1 MHDYEDE
8 SYKRH
13 APCRIDYNVRHL
25 NQREKDQN
33 CFYWTMIIALKLLP
47 PDESYDEVEERVP
60 ECAITLMRHMR
71 KQIVEWWY
79 AHPDILYK
87 RDRRWMSSLDKYFEQ
102 NSMHAVMQIIDETNN
117 GSVEH
122 VDKVITYLAEHTP
135 PSNKKVCL
143 QLTPASLQLTP
154 ASLQFTPPSNDERER
169 MSHLIQT
176 VLATSLPDDRRPEYE
191 ANRKKCSQIL
201 THWRN
206 DAKYFNLN
214 SNLNRNHSD
223 TVELKHA
230 LFCLVRSKMRRDF
243 ERLEYSDCD
252 RIRFNKVLLDEI
264 ETTNVGALTEEYIAV
279 AAIYTKAIVELNVNQ
294 DRRPPVMNLPKR
306 KLSADEPT
314 TYQLVEARWVT
325 VYGTRTQQPDHVE
338 QLTWSNARQLV
349 LEGRGVVVLALT
361 NHVDPVCPRNYPYYL
376 TIERR
381 TEIERMG
388 YVVRNLRYL
397 EWEEHR
403 LAYALALT
411 CTEMPRHFRQCC
423 SQVSVE
429 KMEKWIEHLKLRCI
443 EWWCSL
449 DRKEVVDMY
458 RAFGLKFVR
467 ERKRDIQERPN
478 DIDNNDHIDI
488 NDDDD
493 HIDIDRAT
501 IESLTFAD
509 WETVL
514 ALSNVVNKYIFIFS
528 DADNLTRYGGPLR
541 RVDSSWTEV
550 IQAIPSNN
558 AVCCFAS
565 GGFDITHVV
574 VRSRGSYDQMFRG
587 ERTTSRPSRNQ
598 PCVVDKLPDYDQSP
612 QGSSSRSS
620 TATTA
625 CKQTFPLSLRQ
636 ADALVRSLMDKKK
649 KKSRRSN
656 KRKKSCRSTK
666 SSSKKNT
673 SRKKL

>member
-60 ECAITLMRHMR
+60 QCAITLMRQMR

-102 NSMHAVMQIIDETNN
+102 NSMHAVMQIIEETNN

-122 VDKVITYLAEHTP
+122 VDKMIKYLLEHDSH
-135 PSNKKVCL
+135 SNKKVC
-143 QLTPASLQLTP
+143 
-154 ASLQFTPPSNDERER
+154 LQFTPPSNDERER

-176 VLATSLPDDRRPEYE
+176 VLPTSLPDDRRPEYE

-206 DAKYFNLN
+206 DAKYLNLN
-214 SNLNRNHSD
+214 LNFNVNNSD

-230 LFCLVRSKMRRDF
+230 LFWLVRSKMRRDF
-243 ERLEYSDCD
+243 EQLEYSDCD

-279 AAIYTKAIVELNVNQ
+279 AAIYTKPIVELNINQ
-294 DRRPPVMNLPKR
+294 DRRPPLMNLPKR

-338 QLTWSNARQLV
+338 QLTWSSARQLV

-361 NHVDPVCPRNYPYYL
+361 NHVDPVCPRNYPSYL
-376 TIERR
+376 TTERR
-381 TEIERMG
+381 TEVERMG

-397 EWEEHR
+397 EWEEYR

-449 DRKEVVDMY
+449 DRKEVVDIH

-467 ERKRDIQERPN
+467 KRERVIRAIIRN
-478 DIDNNDHIDI
+478 DDNNHLDINDNDYLDI
-488 NDDDD
+488 NDDGYL
-493 HIDIDRAT
+493 DIDRAT

-514 ALSNVVNKYIFIFS
+514 ALSNVVNKYIFIFRG
-528 DADNLTRYGGPLR
+528 ADDLTRYGGPLR

-550 IQAIPSNN
+550 IQAIPSDN

-565 GGFDITHVV
+565 GGFVITHVV
-574 VRSRGSYDQMFRG
+574 VHSRGSYYQMFRG
-587 ERTTSRPSRNQ
+587 AGTISRPSRNQ
-598 PCVVDKLPDYDQSP
+598 PCIVDESLDYDQSP
-612 QGSSSRSS
+612 QGSSSRLS
-620 TATTA
+620 TTTTA
-625 CKQTFPLSLRQ
+625 CKQTFPLNLRQ
-636 ADALVRSLMDKKK
+636 ADTLVRSLMDKGNSSTKRR
-649 KKSRRSN
+649 KSRRL
-656 KRKKSCRSTK
+656 TK
-666 SSSKKNT
+666 SVSKKNKR
-673 SRKKL
+673 RKKQSK